1 MRERIYKAMVN
12 RYQAQMEESLLKIDM
27 LMLNSNSNSVM
38 VDHTDI
44 TGEIDKLLARVAVAS
59 ERLEI
64 LKRFYSTH

>member
-1 MRERIYKAMVN
+1 MRERVYKAMVN

-44 TGEIDKLLARVAVAS
+44 TGEIDKLLARVAIAS

-64 LKRFYSTH
+64 LKRFYSTN

>member
-1 MRERIYKAMVN
+1 MRERVYKAMVN

-44 TGEIDKLLARVAVAS
+44 TGEIDKLLAKVAVAS

-64 LKRFYSTH
+64 LKRFYSTN

>member
-1 MRERIYKAMVN
+1 MRERVYKAMVN

-27 LMLNSNSNSVM
+27 LMLNSNSHSVM

-64 LKRFYSTH
+64 LKRFYSTN

>member
-64 LKRFYSTH
+64 LKRFYSTN

>member
-12 RYQAQMEESLLKIDM
+12 RYQAQMEEALLKIDM
-27 LMLNSNSNSVM
+27 LMLNNNSNTVM

-44 TGEIDKLLARVAVAS
+44 TGEIDKLLARVAIAT

-64 LKRFYSTH
+64 LKKFYSTN

>member
-44 TGEIDKLLARVAVAS
+44 TGEIDKLLAKVAVAS

-64 LKRFYSTH
+64 LKRFYSTN